1 MVLLLRTDLPK
12 LYFFNHLDF
21 LWYLCRLEE
30 RSKKNVNSNLM
41 HEKTNSHELFLCM
54 DYGNTMVR
62 RTNPSC
68 WIGGG
73 VNCPREK
80 TTFAENIQTN
90 LLYLDVA
97 ASLPVRDSVLLRSP
111 CFSPNYALLPNWL
124 SLRRSYLDAHI
135 YLMIF

>member
-1 MVLLLRTDLPK
+1 
-12 LYFFNHLDF
+12 
-21 LWYLCRLEE
+21 
-30 RSKKNVNSNLM
+30 M

-62 RTNPSC
+62 RTNASC

-111 CFSPNYALLPNWL
+111 CFFTQLCTATELTELETFLSGCTHLSHDIL
-124 SLRRSYLDAHI
+124 SLK
-135 YLMIF
+135 F